1 MPLFSPQYVVS
12 AVVCICLTHTN
23 THSLAHTS
31 FHRTFVLSAPVWCN
45 SCMDS
50 LCASPRSS
58 SCLFRKLICCWVL
71 SLLLSWRTHETNNDD
86 GGQNSNYAT
95 NQTCPEVQ
103 GNASTMSTADLAF
116 NDLEG
121 SNGRFIS
128 CSKWADILVHTHI
141 TLRSSFPWNKC
152 YCRTESDCAKRNVTL
167 TTAVLWNYVEK
178 SVPPTQSGYLNKD
191 P

>member
-1 MPLFSPQYVVS
+1 MSSLQFSASV
-12 AVVCICLTHTN
+12 THTH
-23 THSLAHTS
+23 TLVHTS

-95 NQTCPEVQ
+95 HQTCPEVQ
-103 GNASTMSTADLAF
+103 GNTSTISTADLAI
-116 NDLEG
+116 NDLAG
-121 SNGRFIS
+121 SNWRFIS
-128 CSKWADILVHTHI
+128 CSKWADILVHTSLYGAPFHEI
-141 TLRSSFPWNKC
+141 NATVGQKVTVQRDMLHLLQPYFEIMLRN
-152 YCRTESDCAKRNVTL
+152 
-167 TTAVLWNYVEK
+167 
-178 SVPPTQSGYLNKD
+178 QSPHNLDIINKD